1 MSTSFPPIIHMFSTA
16 RFRRACCVVLWLSY
30 SAAAAI
36 AQQPPDATL
45 YRIFLRDGSTLVS
58 YGEYARVGDRI
69 VVSLILG
76 GTPAAPDVQLLSI
89 PSETVDWDKT
99 DAYAESARAARYAA
113 TRGPDDYAMLN
124 SAVATALN
132 DIAATR
138 DPDRKVAMAAEARTN
153 VTRWAA
159 DHFGYRADG
168 VSRLAGLFDDA
179 IAEARA
185 AGGGRN
191 FELSLVANMAAP
203 PAVPLLPPP
212 TRQESVEQAMRA
224 ATLAPDAAERTSL
237 LRAIQRV
244 LADAGPDAAW
254 AEPLRARVAMS
265 IAVEERTD
273 RAYAAL
279 ARTSLVRADRSAR
292 AADVTGVERAVRRAL
307 REDDRLG
314 QRRPQEMAS
323 LLAMMDAKLDAARR
337 LRLARDSYAAR
348 EVSLQRYR
356 RLLAEPLATIA
367 ASRGPLD
374 EIRRLA
380 GPAPIRVARLATI
393 MEAAGREI
401 QSLTPPAEAAA
412 AHGLLVNA
420 VQLAARAAETR
431 QRAVASGSMQTAWE
445 ASSAAAGALMLLD
458 RAADDLKALGNR
470 PSAVDHRE

>member
-16 RFRRACCVVLWLSY
+16 RFRRACCAVLWLSC

-36 AQQPPDATL
+36 AQQVPDATL

-58 YGEYARVGDRI
+58 YGEFTRVADRI

-76 GTPAAPDVQLLSI
+76 GTPATPEVQLLSI
-89 PSETVDWDKT
+89 PSETVDWEKT

-113 TRGPDDYAMLN
+113 TRGPDDYALLSN
-124 SAVATALN
+124 AVVNALS
-132 DIAATR
+132 DIAVTR

-159 DHFGYRADG
+159 DHFGYRADSVAG
-168 VSRLAGLFDDA
+168 LAGMFDDV

-191 FELSLVANMAAP
+191 FELSLVANLAAP
-203 PAVPLLPPP
+203 PTVPLLPPP
-212 TRQESVEQAMRA
+212 TQQESVEQAMRA
-224 ATLAPDAAERTSL
+224 ATLAPDATQRTSL

-244 LADAGPDAAW
+244 LADAGSDAAW

-273 RAYAAL
+273 RAYSAL
-279 ARTSLVRADRSAR
+279 TRSSLVRADRSAR
-292 AADVTGVERAVRRAL
+292 AADVTGVERAVRSAL
-307 REDDRLG
+307 RADDRLG

-337 LRLARDSYAAR
+337 LRLARDSFAAR
-348 EVSLQRYR
+348 EVNLDRYR
-356 RLLAEPLATIA
+356 RAVAEPLATIA
-367 ASRGPLD
+367 ASRGALD

-380 GPAPIRVARLATI
+380 GPAPARVARLASI

-401 QSLTPPAEAAA
+401 RAMTPPAEAAA

-420 VQLAARAAETR
+420 VDLAARAAQTR
-431 QRAVASGSMQTAWE
+431 QRAVASRSMQTAWE

-458 RAADDLKALGNR
+458 RAADDLKALGTR
-470 PSAVDHRE
+470 PSALDHRE